1 MNSLN
6 AKALVS
12 LAVVIFIM
20 AALIFIAA
28 GTLNYWQAWLFLG
41 VYFASSLC
49 ITLYLMAKDP
59 TLLQRRM
66 RGGPTAEKRPA
77 QKIIMTLA
85 SLGFI
90 GLLIVPA
97 LDHRFGWS
105 HVPSPFSLFANAVV
119 ALGFLGV
126 LRVFKENTYTSTTIE
141 LAADQRVVS
150 SGPYALVRH
159 PMYAA
164 ALALPIGIPVAL
176 GSYVGLVIFVAIS
189 STLIWRL
196 LDEENYLAANLPG
209 YRDYQH
215 EVRYRLIPRVW

>member
-12 LAVVIFIM
+12 LAVVILIM
-20 AALIFIAA
+20 AALMLIAA

-59 TLLQRRM
+59 VLLQRRM
-66 RGGPTAEKRPA
+66 RGGPSAEKRPA

-85 SLGFI
+85 SVGFI

-105 HVPSPFSLFANAVV
+105 HVPSAVSLFGNALV

-150 SGPYALVRH
+150 TGPYALVRH

-164 ALALPIGIPVAL
+164 ALALLVGIPVAL
-176 GSYVGLVIFVAIS
+176 GSYVGLVVFVAIS

-196 LDEENYLAANLPG
+196 LDEESYLAANLLG
-209 YRDYQH
+209 YRDYQR

>member
-1 MNSLN
+1 
-6 AKALVS
+6 
-12 LAVVIFIM
+12 M
-20 AALIFIAA
+20 AALIFIPA
-28 GTLNYWQAWLFLG
+28 GTLSYWQAWVFLA
-41 VYFASSLC
+41 VYFASSLG

-59 TLLQRRM
+59 MLLQRRM
-66 RGGPTAEKRPA
+66 RGGPTAEKQPT

-85 SLGFI
+85 SVGFT

-105 HVPSPFSLFANAVV
+105 HVPSPV
-119 ALGFLGV
+119 AIAG
-126 LRVFKENTYTSTTIE
+126 NTYTSTTIE
-141 LAADQRVVS
+141 IAADQRVIS
-150 SGPYALVRH
+150 TGPYALVRH

-164 ALALPIGIPVAL
+164 ALAVLIGIPVAL
-176 GSYVGLVIFVAIS
+176 GSYVGLLIFVAIS

-196 LDEENYLAANLPG
+196 LDEENYLAANLLG

>member
-12 LAVVIFIM
+12 LAVVILIM
-20 AALIFIAA
+20 AALMLIAA

-59 TLLQRRM
+59 MLLQRRM
-66 RGGPTAEKRPA
+66 RGGPSAEKRPA

-85 SLGFI
+85 SVGFI

-105 HVPSPFSLFANAVV
+105 HVPSAVSLFGNALV

-150 SGPYALVRH
+150 TGPYALVRH

-164 ALALPIGIPVAL
+164 ALALLVGIPVAL
-176 GSYVGLVIFVAIS
+176 GSYVGLVVFVAIS

-196 LDEENYLAANLPG
+196 LDEESYLAANLLG
-209 YRDYQH
+209 YRDYQR